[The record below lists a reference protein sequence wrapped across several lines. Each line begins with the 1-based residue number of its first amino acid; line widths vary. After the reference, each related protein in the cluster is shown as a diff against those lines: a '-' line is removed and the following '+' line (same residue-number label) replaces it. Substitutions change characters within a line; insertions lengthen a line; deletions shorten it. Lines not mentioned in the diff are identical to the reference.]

1 MSLAEAVQNG
11 DVAQVRERLLQNE
24 DVNAHATEDSSR
36 FSPLHLSC
44 QLGHLACARMLLDK
58 GAAVDARNSSAETP
72 LHLACSYGNVNC
84 ARAVLE
90 AGADKDARDKFGETP
105 RDVVAVFD
113 AEQLEQLL
121 DETSTTKDARRAA
134 WEAGREMTA
143 AERTSPSR
151 SPGASAT
158 KRLGLLHQAARND
171 NVRDIEV
178 RLALGDDVDERDVT
192 KSTPLHVACE
202 FGNLAPARTLL
213 SAGAA
218 VDAFSKE
225 NGTALYIACTNGNA
239 DCARLVIEAGADLN
253 LIFGE
258 LAALHTACRYGTIDC
273 ALLLLEMGAEV
284 NASDARGQCGWT
296 PLHLACSRGKL
307 SCARLMIEAG
317 ADKHA
322 TDQSGLTALEHAQSH
337 AGSTG
342 RAVGQLLDATTTS
355 KEERRTSW
363 LAAHPTAAAPPSK
376 EQRRAAWVASHP
388 AALVASEPASSSA
401 ASASS
406 HRIAPAIDVGTKT
419 AELQAAVDGTDIA
432 ALEEALH
439 EASAAGVADVELLA
453 ATRRLSMLE
462 MTREQTEAE
471 ARAQADATAEAER
484 AQAEADARAQAEAEA
499 ARAAAQATAEA
510 DASRTRA
517 EAEAT
522 RAAEQAA
529 AEAEAARVQEEA
541 EAAQAA
547 AQAVAEAEAARAQA
561 EAEAAQVAAQAA
573 AEAEGARLA
582 AAAAAVEAE
591 ATRANAS
598 RLLADATD
606 GPLRQLDASRLR
618 FAIELARVSRVPAD
632 AIDVAERMLRSKSE
646 LAPELIA
653 LLEELSLDG
662 TRLVPAS
669 GAVMLA
675 NLEAV
680 AAVANAPTLQAA
692 LGEENAARLFAA
704 SQQAIAFDLGEFAV
718 PIAHLT
724 LGARLGGGA
733 DADVYAVD
741 HNGQQLAF
749 KKLRLDGLSQGER
762 TEVLLSARRDFSS
775 LRRLAHINIVLLL
788 GAVNDPPT
796 NTLGLLI
803 ERASRGSLRDMLNDA
818 PSHVVGVEK
827 VQLRLAAGIA
837 AGMAYLHAANPV
849 VLHHDLKSANVLVFT
864 DELGTFT
871 PKLCDFGLA
880 SIVGGTTA
888 AVSRRAGAGTTAYMA
903 PEQGDDEMTTK
914 SEVYSFGIVLWE
926 LLHGERPWAGKSIN
940 AIGRA
945 VDRGQRPVV
954 TVGDSLLRQL
964 MLDCWAPEP
973 ADRPTFANV
982 AQRLATATRTFAD
995 SSYKVGYEQL
1005 VARPTPL
1012 QQHELLA
1019 SAHDLIADYA
1029 QRHHLPAADAL
1040 SYFQTLQTRALE
1052 ASAHGLSGAEAVSEL
1067 LTQPQLVVLRMYS
1080 SAETLSDGKEFCSIL
1095 NEAMREDC
1103 ATHAV
1108 PIARALNSYLHTRAS
1123 RGGGTASTQWPE
1135 ANRVF
1140 RGGALPARHHWFFSV
1155 GRRYRIPMFL
1165 STSADRDVAEDM
1177 MRERGGPDFVLWI
1190 IEFDAS
1196 RKCDHVNHVNRNDGT
1211 LDAADPNT
1219 AAEDEYLFA
1228 PYATFVVA
1236 NAIFQ
1241 DAPTASNP
1249 HVVVLHAAVNNRNEP
1264 NDLMSA
1270 PWA

>member
-1 MSLAEAVQNG
+1 M
-11 DVAQVRERLLQNE
+11 
-24 DVNAHATEDSSR
+24 
-36 FSPLHLSC
+36 
-44 QLGHLACARMLLDK
+44 
-58 GAAVDARNSSAETP
+58 
-72 LHLACSYGNVNC
+72 
-84 ARAVLE
+84 
-90 AGADKDARDKFGETP
+90 
-105 RDVVAVFD
+105 
-113 AEQLEQLL
+113 
-121 DETSTTKDARRAA
+121 
-134 WEAGREMTA
+134 
-143 AERTSPSR
+143 
-151 SPGASAT
+151 
-158 KRLGLLHQAARND
+158 
-171 NVRDIEV
+171 
-178 RLALGDDVDERDVT
+178 
-192 KSTPLHVACE
+192 
-202 FGNLAPARTLL
+202 
-213 SAGAA
+213 
-218 VDAFSKE
+218 
-225 NGTALYIACTNGNA
+225 
-239 DCARLVIEAGADLN
+239 
-253 LIFGE
+253 
-258 LAALHTACRYGTIDC
+258 
-273 ALLLLEMGAEV
+273 
-284 NASDARGQCGWT
+284 
-296 PLHLACSRGKL
+296 
-307 SCARLMIEAG
+307 
-317 ADKHA
+317 
-322 TDQSGLTALEHAQSH
+322 
-337 AGSTG
+337 
-342 RAVGQLLDATTTS
+342 
-355 KEERRTSW
+355 
-363 LAAHPTAAAPPSK
+363 
-376 EQRRAAWVASHP
+376 
-388 AALVASEPASSSA
+388 
-401 ASASS
+401 
-406 HRIAPAIDVGTKT
+406 
-419 AELQAAVDGTDIA
+419 
-432 ALEEALH
+432 
-439 EASAAGVADVELLA
+439 
-453 ATRRLSMLE
+453 
-462 MTREQTEAE
+462 
-471 ARAQADATAEAER
+471 
-484 AQAEADARAQAEAEA
+484 
-499 ARAAAQATAEA
+499 
-510 DASRTRA
+510 
-517 EAEAT
+517 
-522 RAAEQAA
+522 
-529 AEAEAARVQEEA
+529 QEEA